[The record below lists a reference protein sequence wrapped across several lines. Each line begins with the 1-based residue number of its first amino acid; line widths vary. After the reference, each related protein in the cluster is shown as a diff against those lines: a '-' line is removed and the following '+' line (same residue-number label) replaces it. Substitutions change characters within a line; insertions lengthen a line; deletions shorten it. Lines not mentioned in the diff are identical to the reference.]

1 MLAAAKGGLIYARN
15 ITKNIRR
22 EQKRI
27 KCLRNGGT
35 WAEKEGDS
43 K

>member
-1 MLAAAKGGLIYARN
+1 MWAATKGGLIYARN